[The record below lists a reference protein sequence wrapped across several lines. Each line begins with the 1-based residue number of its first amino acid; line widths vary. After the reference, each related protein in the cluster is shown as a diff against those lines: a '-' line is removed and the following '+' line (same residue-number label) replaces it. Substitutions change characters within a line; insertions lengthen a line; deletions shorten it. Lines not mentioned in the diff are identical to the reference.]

1 MKKVVILP
9 TLLTLGNA
17 AFGFTAIAVII
28 DAAFRGGPDV
38 APAIPLEKLGLASL
52 LVFCAMVCDAL
63 DGIVAR
69 LVGGTSEFGSH
80 LDSLADIVSFG
91 VAPALLIKTVVQ
103 YDFHLF
109 LGVPNPALWSKLAW
123 IITGIYC
130 LCAILRLARYNDEKK
145 TDESTTDESATEYF
159 DGLPTPG
166 AAGVLVGLA
175 MLYAYEPALR
185 SVLAYIMAA
194 AVPLLGVLMVSRLP
208 FPHFVNKVL
217 LSRHSFKYVLVFAAT
232 VVVVMASGVYLYAL
246 AGGFVMYALTV
257 GPVLAIRR
265 WIGER
270 STRAAFANR
279 IKAGRN

>member
-1 MKKVVILP
+1 MKKIVILP

-17 AFGFTAIAVII
+17 AFGFTAIAVVI
-28 DAAFRGGPDV
+28 DAAFRGGPDA
-38 APAIPLEKLGLASL
+38 APTISLEKVGLAGL
-52 LVFCAMVCDAL
+52 LIFCAMVCDAL

-69 LVGGTSEFGSH
+69 LVGGTSDFGGH

-109 LGVPNPALWSKLAW
+109 LGVPNPALWAKLAW

-130 LCAILRLARYNDEKK
+130 LCAILRLARFDDEKAK
-145 TDESTTDESATEYF
+145 TAEESTTEYF

-185 SVLAYIMAA
+185 VVLAYIMTV
-194 AVPLLGVLMVSRLP
+194 AVPLLGALMVSRLP

-232 VVVVMASGVYLYAL
+232 VVVVLASGVYLYAL
-246 AGGFVMYALTV
+246 AGGFVTYALAV
-257 GPVLAIRR
+257 GPVLAVRR
-265 WIGER
+265 WISGR
-270 STRAAFANR
+270 STRATFANR
-279 IKAGRN
+279 IKADRN

>member
-1 MKKVVILP
+1 LKKIVILP

-28 DAAFRGGPDV
+28 DAAFKGGPGA
-38 APAIPLEKLGLASL
+38 APTISLEKLGLAGL
-52 LVFCAMVCDAL
+52 LIFCAMVCDAL

-69 LVGGTSEFGSH
+69 LVGGTSDFGGH

-109 LGVPNPALWSKLAW
+109 LGVPNPALWAKLAW
-123 IITGIYC
+123 IITGLYC
-130 LCAILRLARYNDEKK
+130 LCAILRLARFDDEKAK
-145 TDESTTDESATEYF
+145 AADESETATEYF
-159 DGLPTPG
+159 AGLPTPG

-185 SVLAYIMAA
+185 VVLAYIMTV
-194 AVPLLGVLMVSRLP
+194 AVPLLGALMVSRLP

-232 VVVVMASGVYLYAL
+232 VVVVLASGVYLYAL
-246 AGGFVMYALTV
+246 AGGFATYALVV
-257 GPVLAIRR
+257 GPVLAFRR
-265 WIGER
+265 WIGGR
-270 STRAAFANR
+270 STRATFTNR
-279 IKAGRN
+279 IKTGRN